1 VDASTQNDENAV
13 PDAPPVPGA
22 SDLSRAGEQSEGR
35 DAREP
40 AFAAGEAACAVKLS
54 IFEGPLDLLLHLI
67 RANEVD
73 IGNIPIAL
81 ISQQYL
87 EYLDFMRDLDI
98 DVAAEYLLMAATLAQ
113 IKSRMLLPRD
123 PEADENEGEDPR
135 AELARRLAAF
145 AAFKQAALQL
155 DQRPQLGRD
164 VFDARAESADVP
176 EREAVLQVDL
186 VALLDAMKRVLE
198 KLPPEARL
206 HEVSRERFTVQDRM
220 IATLDA
226 LREAPDV
233 ALLFEDLLLGGE
245 PNRDRVIATF
255 LAILELAKLQAIHIY
270 QFIDEGGRPTGPI
283 RVRLAASKESRA
295 VHDGGDDDGSDG
307 YGAADAGD
315 ADAGELDVGDPDDG
329 DAIGAD
335 GAADR
340 AAGGSGGD
348 DGGELDGDPDG
359 AAARGAGRADTDS

>member
-1 VDASTQNDENAV
+1 VDASTQNDENAL
-13 PDAPPVPGA
+13 PDAPPVPHALEPSGG
-22 SDLSRAGEQSEGR
+22 RGEEGEGR
-35 DAREP
+35 ESGT
-40 AFAAGEAACAVKLS
+40 FAAGEAACAVKLS

-87 EYLDFMRDLDI
+87 EYLELMRDLDI

-123 PEADENEGEDPR
+123 PEEDEAEGLDPR

-145 AAFKQAALQL
+145 AAFKAAAVRL

-164 VFDARAESADVP
+164 VFDARAEAADVP
-176 EREAVLQVDL
+176 EREAILQVEL

-198 KLPPEARL
+198 QLPEEVRN

-226 LREAPDV
+226 LRDAPDLAV
-233 ALLFEDLLLGGE
+233 LFEDLLRGGE
-245 PNRDRVIATF
+245 LNRDRVIATF
-255 LAILELAKLQAIHIY
+255 LALLELAKLQAIQIY
-270 QFIDEGGRPTGPI
+270 QNIDERGAPTGPI
-283 RVRLAASKESRA
+283 RVRLAAAKESHAR
-295 VHDGGDDDGSDG
+295 DDRRDDDR
-307 YGAADAGD
+307 ADDVAGD
-315 ADAGELDVGDPDDG
+315 AGVD
-329 DAIGAD
+329 
-335 GAADR
+335 
-340 AAGGSGGD
+340 AAGAG
-348 DGGELDGDPDG
+348 DGGELDADAGGAAGDGSDPDV
-359 AAARGAGRADTDS
+359 